1 MADNTQI
8 NTGSGDVIRTIQRAS
23 SKTQVIQLDAGGE
36 AGPESLVTSSNALP
50 VYDAFDGVGI
60 VNLLTQILLELRALR
75 MQDATVH
82 GVIIDPETNEL
93 ANPPV
98 YI

>member
-8 NTGSGDVIRTIQRAS
+8 NTGAGDIIRTIQRTS

-36 AGPESLVTSSNALP
+36 LGPEALVTAGVPLP
-50 VYDAFDGVGI
+50 VTEQGQLT
-60 VNLLTQILLELRALR
+60 NLLTQILLEIRALR
-75 MQDATVH
+75 MQDAAVS

-93 ANPPV
+93 AVTPNWN
-98 YI
+98 